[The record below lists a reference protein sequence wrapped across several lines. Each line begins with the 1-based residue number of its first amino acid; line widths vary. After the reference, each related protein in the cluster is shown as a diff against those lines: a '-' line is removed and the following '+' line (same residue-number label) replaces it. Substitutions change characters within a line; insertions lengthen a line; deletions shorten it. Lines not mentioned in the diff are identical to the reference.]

1 MNLSGRAAL
10 VTGGGQRVGRAIALA
25 LGEAG
30 MRVAVHYHESRAGA
44 EETLSA
50 LSERGSSG
58 VVLGGDLRRGSVC
71 AQVVETAVAQL
82 GGLDVLVNSA
92 AVMHRTP
99 FGETSPEQWDDILDL
114 NLRAPFLLSQ
124 AAAPHLRRVRGA
136 IVNVADLSAFE
147 TWPGYVPHGASK
159 AGVVY
164 LTKALARVLAPD
176 VRVAGVAPG
185 TVLLPEGWTA
195 ADAARQRG
203 TTPLQ
208 RLGTP
213 EDVTRTVLFLL
224 LSDYIT
230 GEVLVVDGG
239 RHIR

>member
-1 MNLSGRAAL
+1 
-10 VTGGGQRVGRAIALA
+10 
-25 LGEAG
+25 

-44 EETLSA
+44 EETLRV
-50 LSERGSSG
+50 LGERGSSG
-58 VVLGGDLRRGSVC
+58 TVVGGDLRDADMC
-71 AQVVETAVAQL
+71 AHVVDAAVAQL

-99 FGETSPEQWDDILDL
+99 FGETSGEQWTDILDL

-124 AAAPHLRRVRGA
+124 AAAPHLRRTRGA
-136 IVNVADLSAFE
+136 IVNIADLSAYE
-147 TWPGYVPHGASK
+147 TWPGYIPHGLSK
-159 AGVVY
+159 AGLVY

-176 VRVAGVAPG
+176 IRVTGVAPG

-208 RLGTP
+208 RLGSP

-224 LSDYIT
+224 HSDYIT

-239 RHIR
+239 KQIR